1 MLEKH
6 KRIGRTLIHKGNITE
21 YYEDAILLPDGR
33 ETTFDFIKHIGAAA
47 IVPVMD
53 DGRILMVKQYRN
65 AIDSYTLEIP
75 AGGRNGIEEPTL
87 DTAFRELEEE
97 TGYRTSNM
105 IPLVSLYT
113 SVAFCN
119 EKIDVY
125 LARDLVKSQQNLD
138 EDEYI
143 EVQAYELDEL
153 VEMIYRGDGIADA
166 KTMLALLAYKNKYC

>member
-53 DGRILMVKQYRN
+53 DGKILMVKQYRN
-65 AIDSYTLEIP
+65 AIDSYTVEIP

-87 DTAFRELEEE
+87 DTAIRELEEE
-97 TGYRTSNM
+97 TGYRTNNM

-113 SVAFCN
+113 TVAFCN

-143 EVQAYELDEL
+143 DVQAYELDEL
-153 VEMIYRGDGIADA
+153 VEMIYNSDGIADA
-166 KTMLALLAYKNKYC
+166 KTMLAILAYKNKYC